1 MNLWVISI
9 DRWCAGFRRSTARL
23 WQVPC
28 LDTSGFSLVFWLK
41 TRLWQVSHMISGIS
55 QMFRMVVKMMP
66 GIKILQVC
74 DDFDEFVFF
83 HDQMFYHWF
92 FSIILSGMTQRR
104 GKSSW
109 LWWRSTDSNLP
120 FLEMRLN
127 VWTQKTTCNL
137 VSAERVKHFCNAVPM
152 DTLSFCRSWHEIII
166 YVEHN

>member
-1 MNLWVISI
+1 MDGGRGSHDLSVKYYLKLWFSFWNFGDILMIVSDVCNIEF

-74 DDFDEFVFF
+74 DDFDEFVSRYR
-83 HDQMFYHWF
+83 MFMAFENSDCRDYRLCVPEV
-92 FSIILSGMTQRR
+92 SNKCLQ
-104 GKSSW
+104 KS
-109 LWWRSTDSNLP
+109 
-120 FLEMRLN
+120 
-127 VWTQKTTCNL
+127 
-137 VSAERVKHFCNAVPM
+137 
-152 DTLSFCRSWHEIII
+152 
-166 YVEHN
+166 